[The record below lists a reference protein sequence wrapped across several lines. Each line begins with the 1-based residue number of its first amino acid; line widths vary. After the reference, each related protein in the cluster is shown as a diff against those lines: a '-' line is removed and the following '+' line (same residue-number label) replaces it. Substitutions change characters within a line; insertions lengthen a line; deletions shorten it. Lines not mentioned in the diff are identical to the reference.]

1 LPGRR
6 GGGQTDRGG
15 RRLDEMQPRGDVGER
30 ERKRT
35 EVSARQPPSSS
46 RLDAAAGDERR
57 PQGRD
62 EHGTKRGGDDGPRD
76 PRGTATV
83 AATAAGATATATATA
98 TVSVSE
104 IASFRGGT
112 PPSPHM
118 YSVMLPACSALLW
131 EIV

>member
-1 LPGRR
+1 
-6 GGGQTDRGG
+6 
-15 RRLDEMQPRGDVGER
+15 MQPRGDVGER

-76 PRGTATV
+76 RKRDRDRGRDRSRRDRDRDRDRDRKRERDRQFSGGYATLTPHVQCDV
-83 AATAAGATATATATA
+83 AC
-98 TVSVSE
+98 
-104 IASFRGGT
+104 
-112 PPSPHM
+112 
-118 YSVMLPACSALLW
+118 LLCSALGDCLGVRTW
-131 EIV
+131 